1 MSVVEG
7 GPGSAGLVNRV
18 MGLFTRPRDEWAAID
33 AEQATIPGLFT
44 GYAMILAAIPA
55 LASMIGSIVFVH
67 IIPLAVI
74 GALIAYVLGLVGV
87 FVFGIILEMLAPSF
101 DAQKDRTQAMK
112 LAVYSAT
119 GSWIGGILGIIP
131 FIGWL
136 GALAG
141 GIFSLYLLFIGTPI
155 IMKSP
160 AEKSTGY
167 TIVAI
172 ICNIV
177 VTIVI
182 GGVVTLL
189 VGSVLMSMF
198 AAGAAAT
205 GAVRGY

>member
-18 MGLFTRPRDEWAAID
+18 MGMFTRPREEWTQID
-33 AEQATIPGLFT
+33 TEPATIPGLFT

-55 LASMIGSIVFVH
+55 LAGLVGSILFVH
-67 IIPLAVI
+67 IIPLAII
-74 GALIAYVLGLVGV
+74 GALIGYVLNLVGV
-87 FVFGIILEMLAPSF
+87 FVFGLILEMLAPSF
-101 DAQKDRTQAMK
+101 DAQKDRVQAMK

-119 GSWIGGILGIIP
+119 GSWVGGILAIVP

-136 GALAG
+136 GTLAG

-177 VTIVI
+177 VSIVI
-182 GGVVTLL
+182 GGIITVV
-189 VGSVLMSMF
+189 VGGVLMSMF

>member
-18 MGLFTRPRDEWAAID
+18 MGLFTRPREEWAVID
-33 AEQATIPGLFT
+33 TEQTSIPGLFT

-55 LASMIGSIVFVH
+55 LASLVGNLIFVH
-67 IIPLAVI
+67 ILPLAII
-74 GALIAYVLGLVGV
+74 GALVSYVLGLIGV
-87 FVFGIILEMLAPSF
+87 FILGIILEMLAPSF

-112 LAVYSAT
+112 LAVYAST
-119 GSWIGGILGIIP
+119 GSWIGGILNIIP

-155 IMKSP
+155 LMKSP
-160 AEKSTGY
+160 PEKSTGY

-177 VTIVI
+177 VSMVI
-182 GGVVTLL
+182 GAVVGLL
-189 VGSVLMSMF
+189 VGGVLMSMF
-198 AAGAAAT
+198 ATGAAAT
-205 GAVRGY
+205 GALR